1 MDVFVNGVRFLP
13 TEYTATNGTTVVFGS
28 GLLVNDEVTIINYTS
43 VIVALPTSRNVQDF
57 TATSGQT
64 TFTVTNGYI
73 VGLLDVFVN
82 GSKLTSSEFTATNG
96 TTFVLTIASTTGDQV
111 QSINYTAS
119 VNGVSGA
126 GTTNELA
133 YYTASSTLSSLT
145 TATYPSLTEL
155 SYVKGV
161 TSSLQ
166 TQLNAKAATLSGT
179 TNNLAKFTSS
189 SAIGNSAITDDGTTV
204 TLVSRALSGTSAT
217 FSSSVTSDDLIL
229 TAGTLFGTGVTGFSN
244 RLSDTT
250 LYLQMPATGFNIT
263 DNALNTRF
271 ILSSAGQLT
280 STKTSGV
287 FLNNSSGGTN
297 AVQLQINNTS
307 GDLRLGIESST
318 GGTIQVGTSAYAAV
332 FGNQA
337 NNATQFTTNGTVR
350 ATITSGGSLL
360 MTKNSV
366 IGVNTSDGSD
376 DGYLALCGASGDG
389 PNRGGTIILS
399 GNERADEAGQ
409 VVIGAGNVIG
419 VGSVIAFRT
428 AAAER
433 MRLIG
438 NGRLLIGTSTD
449 QGYLLYVNGNAAGSS
464 GFANVSDGR
473 FKKDITPI
481 ESALTKVNQLNGI
494 SFNWNKD
501 SRPDLNLDDKNH
513 LGLIAQDVEAI
524 LPQVV
529 STGEDELQTKIITY
543 SDIVPVLIEAI
554 KELSAKVTLL
564 ENN

>member
-1 MDVFVNGVRFLP
+1 MTKISNQYSLTNILTADLANSRLGINNVSP
-13 TEYTATNGTTVVFGS
+13 T
-28 GLLVNDEVTIINYTS
+28 
-43 VIVALPTSRNVQDF
+43 VALD
-57 TATSGQT
+57 
-64 TFTVTNGYI
+64 VT
-73 VGLLDVFVN
+73 
-82 GSKLTSSEFTATNG
+82 
-96 TTFVLTIASTTGDQV
+96 
-111 QSINYTAS
+111 
-119 VNGVSGA
+119 GA
-126 GTTNELA
+126 G
-133 YYTASSTLSSLT
+133 
-145 TATYPSLTEL
+145 
-155 SYVKGV
+155 K
-161 TSSLQ
+161 
-166 TQLNAKAATLSGT
+166 
-179 TNNLAKFTSS
+179 
-189 SAIGNSAITDDGTTV
+189 
-204 TLVSRALSGTSAT
+204 

-229 TAGTLFGTGVTGFSN
+229 TAGTLFGAGNTGFSN

-271 ILSSAGQLT
+271 ILSSVGQLT

-360 MTKNSV
+360 MAKDAA
-366 IGVNTSDGSD
+366 IGINTADGSD
-376 DGYLALCGASGDG
+376 NGYLALCGASADG
-389 PNRGGTIILS
+389 ENRGGYIYLS
-399 GNERADEAGQ
+399 GNERVSDPGM

-419 VGSVIAFRT
+419 IGSVIAFRT
-428 AAAER
+428 GAGVER

-449 QGYLLYVNGNAAGSS
+449 QGYLLFVNGNAAGTS
-464 GFANVSDGR
+464 GFANVSDIR
-473 FKKDITPI
+473 LKKDIIPI
-481 ESALTKVNQLNGI
+481 EKGLDKINKLNGV
-494 SFNWNKD
+494 SFNWDKTL
-501 SRPDLNLDDKNH
+501 RPDLNVDDKNH

-529 STGEDELQTKIITY
+529 TTGDDEMQTKTIIY

-554 KELSAKVTLL
+554 KELSAENTSLINRIEAL
-564 ENN
+564 ENK

>member
-1 MDVFVNGVRFLP
+1 M
-13 TEYTATNGTTVVFGS
+13 
-28 GLLVNDEVTIINYTS
+28 
-43 VIVALPTSRNVQDF
+43 
-57 TATSGQT
+57 
-64 TFTVTNGYI
+64 
-73 VGLLDVFVN
+73 
-82 GSKLTSSEFTATNG
+82 
-96 TTFVLTIASTTGDQV
+96 
-111 QSINYTAS
+111 
-119 VNGVSGA
+119 
-126 GTTNELA
+126 
-133 YYTASSTLSSLT
+133 
-145 TATYPSLTEL
+145 
-155 SYVKGV
+155 
-161 TSSLQ
+161 
-166 TQLNAKAATLSGT
+166 
-179 TNNLAKFTSS
+179 
-189 SAIGNSAITDDGTTV
+189 
-204 TLVSRALSGTSAT
+204 
-217 FSSSVTSDDLIL
+217 
-229 TAGTLFGTGVTGFSN
+229 
-244 RLSDTT
+244 
-250 LYLQMPATGFNIT
+250 
-263 DNALNTRF
+263 
-271 ILSSAGQLT
+271 
-280 STKTSGV
+280 
-287 FLNNSSGGTN
+287 
-297 AVQLQINNTS
+297 
-307 GDLRLGIESST
+307 RLGIESST